1 MQYIE
6 VNWIHSN
13 PEYPTMLYSELD
25 DSRMETRKIEIWT
38 DGKIG
43 FSDSSESTASTKLG
57 EAVVPPISEISKD
70 PQFQPIEISK
80 EEFEEVWAKR
90 KV

>member
-1 MQYIE
+1 
-6 VNWIHSN
+6 
-13 PEYPTMLYSELD
+13 MLYSELD